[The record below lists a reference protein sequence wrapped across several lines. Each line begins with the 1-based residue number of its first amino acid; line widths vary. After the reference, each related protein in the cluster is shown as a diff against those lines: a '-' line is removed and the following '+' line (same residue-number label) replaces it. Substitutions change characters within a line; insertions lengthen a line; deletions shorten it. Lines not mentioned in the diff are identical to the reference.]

1 MGELGYNY
9 TLHLF
14 SEKCA
19 VKKAYLDQDK
29 NKPVFCCICR
39 KEIKT
44 KTCFEIDECFCD
56 CFGWKTTKEDWDDA
70 YCPACVKKLT
80 IRKEVTST

>member
-1 MGELGYNY
+1 MGALGYNY
-9 TLHLF
+9 TLYLF
-14 SEKCA
+14 SDKCA
-19 VKKAYLDQDK
+19 VKKVYTGSG
-29 NKPVFCCICR
+29 KPICCCVCH

-56 CFGWKTTKEDWDDA
+56 CFGWKTTKEDWDKA

-80 IRKEVTST
+80 IGKEVTST